1 MRLNAVL
8 QRLQPRSLRT
18 KVLLPIFCLM
28 IASLL
33 MSTLAFVVGTA
44 RTRDQLL
51 ASQTSSDMEQVEQT
65 LLARADA
72 VHTAS
77 TLLAKDPAISGALRF
92 GSPSELE
99 TLNSRAVIIRE
110 RFQLDLV
117 QIYNDRQQART
128 NLVLASLFRQS
139 SLLGIELGSGPR
151 VQVVDGQILLLSRSE
166 LANNGGTIIT
176 GIDVQAELER
186 ILTEQR
192 LPIELIVRLGAVSS
206 ATDATLL
213 AGTPTT
219 NATRYIRQE
228 TFALGGASL
237 TLLVVRQTAAIAYV
251 ASAGLAVMIGS
262 SVITTIL
269 LLGIGVL
276 ITRSITRPVQRL
288 AEHAHALAAGDLA
301 VRSAIT
307 TNDELATLAHAFNTA
322 ADRLTSGLQHQRR
335 ETQRERAILASIGD
349 GVLVSD
355 AAGRIV
361 VLNTAAYQIIG
372 EAEAER
378 LNQMVEHDDGPPQ
391 FYAALEAIQ
400 PAINQVLGGTHSAS
414 TERLTLA
421 GRTFRLHTSPIWLDD
436 DLLGAVANLHD
447 ISAEV
452 ESEHIK
458 GEFIAIAAHELR
470 TPLTS
475 IRGFTD
481 LLTWT
486 DLSSLSTEQKLFVD
500 IINRNVMRLND
511 LVNDLLDISRLDQQK
526 ADRAA
531 RPVDVAQLTTQAVA
545 LIYEQAMHKDL
556 QVSTAIAAGLPLL
569 SLDLSHMTRVLQN
582 LLSNAIK
589 YTPDGG
595 TIQVRLIQ
603 RPSEILLA
611 IEDSG
616 VGIPLKDQPRI
627 FGRFFRAENPLSEQV
642 GGTGLGLAI
651 TKSLVELNQCSI
663 YFESVEGSGTTFYV
677 AFPLALACEE
687 LPAAVYHPEELAHA
701 A

>member
-1 MRLNAVL
+1 
-8 QRLQPRSLRT
+8 
-18 KVLLPIFCLM
+18 M

-33 MSTLAFVVGTA
+33 TSTVVFLVGTA

-51 ASQTSSDMEQVEQT
+51 ASQTGSDMEQVEQT

-72 VHTAS
+72 VQTAS
-77 TLLAKDPAISGALRF
+77 TLIANDPAVNSALRF
-92 GSPSELE
+92 PGSSELE
-99 TLNSRAVIIRE
+99 TLNERAVVIRE

-128 NLVLASLFRQS
+128 NLVLASLYRQS
-139 SLLGIELGSGPR
+139 SLLGIELGSEPQI
-151 VQVVDGQILLLSRSE
+151 QVVNGQILLLSRTE
-166 LANNGGTIIT
+166 LANRAGTIIT
-176 GIDVQAELER
+176 GIDVRAELAR
-186 ILTEQR
+186 ILAEQR
-192 LPIELIVRLGAVSS
+192 LPIDLIVQLGAVKI
-206 ATDATLL
+206 A
-213 AGTPTT
+213 T
-219 NATRYIRQE
+219 NAALLPGEPATNADRYIRRAAF
-228 TFALGGASL
+228 TLGGASL
-237 TLLVVRQTAAIAYV
+237 TLGVVRQTAAIAYV
-251 ASAGLAVMIGS
+251 TNAGLAVMIGS
-262 SVITTIL
+262 SLVTTIL

-301 VRSAIT
+301 VRSEIT

-322 ADRLTSGLQHQRR
+322 ADRLTSVLQHQRR

-378 LNQMVEHDDGPPQ
+378 LQQTTERGESPAQ

-400 PAINQVLGGTHSAS
+400 PTINQVLGDTHSAS
-414 TERLTLA
+414 TQRLILA
-421 GRTFRLHTSPIWLDD
+421 GRTFRLNTSPIWLDD
-436 DLLGAVANLHD
+436 DLLGAVASLHD

-452 ESEHIK
+452 ESERIK
-458 GEFIAIAAHELR
+458 GEFIAIAAHEPR

-481 LLTWT
+481 LLKWT
-486 DLSSLSTEQKLFVD
+486 DLSTLSTEQKLFVD

-526 ADRAA
+526 ADRSA

-545 LIYEQAMHKDL
+545 LIYEQAMLKDL
-556 QVSTAIAAGLPLL
+556 QVSTEIGAGLPLL
-569 SLDLSHMTRVLQN
+569 SLDPSHMTRVLQN

-595 TIQVRLIQ
+595 TIRVRLSQ

-611 IEDSG
+611 IQDSG

-663 YFESVEGSGTTFYV
+663 YFESVEGAGTTFYV

-687 LPAAVYHPEELAHA
+687 LPAAVYQPEEEFAHA

>member
-1 MRLNAVL
+1 MRLTSAL

-51 ASQTSSDMEQVEQT
+51 ASQTSSDLEQVEQT
-65 LLARADA
+65 LLARAD
-72 VHTAS
+72 VVQTAS
-77 TLLAKDPAISGALRF
+77 TLLAKDPAVSSALRF
-92 GSPSELE
+92 GSASELE
-99 TLNSRAVIIRE
+99 TLNNRAVIIRE

-128 NLVLASLFRQS
+128 NLVLASLYRQS
-139 SLLGIELGSGPR
+139 SLLGLELGSAPQL
-151 VQVVDGQILLLSRSE
+151 QVVDGQILLLSRSE

-176 GIDVQAELER
+176 GIDVQVELER
-186 ILTEQR
+186 ILAEQR
-192 LPIELIVRLGAVSS
+192 LPIDLIIQLGEVKI
-206 ATDATLL
+206 ATDAALL
-213 AGTPTT
+213 AGTPAT
-219 NATRYIRQE
+219 NATRYISQE
-228 TFALGGASL
+228 PFPLGGASL
-237 TLLVVRQTAAIAYV
+237 TLGVVRQTAAIAYV

-262 SVITTIL
+262 SLITTIL
-269 LLGIGVL
+269 LLVIGVL

-322 ADRLTSGLQHQRR
+322 ADRLTSVLQHQRR

-355 AAGRIV
+355 AAGQIV

-378 LNQMVEHDDGPPQ
+378 LQQMTEIDEESPQ

-400 PAINQVLGGTHSAS
+400 PMINQVLGGNHTAS
-414 TERLTLA
+414 TQRLTLA
-421 GRTFRLHTSPIWLDD
+421 GRTFRLNTSPIWLDD

-452 ESEHIK
+452 ESERIK
-458 GEFIAIAAHELR
+458 GDFIAIAAHELR

-481 LLTWT
+481 LLKWT
-486 DLSSLSTEQKLFVD
+486 DISTLSTEQKMFVD

-531 RPVDVAQLTTQAVA
+531 RPVDIALLTTQAAA
-545 LIYEQAMHKDL
+545 LIYEQAL
-556 QVSTAIAAGLPLL
+556 QKTMQISTTLAPNLPLL
-569 SLDLSHMTRVLQN
+569 SLDPSHMTRVLHN

-595 TIQVRLIQ
+595 TIHIQLSQ
-603 RPSEILLA
+603 RPGDILLA
-611 IEDSG
+611 IQDSG

-677 AFPLALACEE
+677 AFPLALACES
-687 LPAAVYHPEELAHA
+687 LPAIHHYEELAHA